1 MSMLN
6 TINNYGI
13 LIIATVGAM
22 AAVAFALFFYFVKIR
37 KVSAD
42 EENVD
47 YSKFVRTDVSEF
59 CKFDNIIRGYNDM
72 GIIALGRNMF
82 IGGIEVSGYNFGSA
96 SYEDR
101 ERTMHNA
108 IAFFNTIENPVQLC
122 QNVQNID
129 ISQNIREYRERAEEI
144 ELRLLEVQSEI
155 RIGAENLQRFVEDDA
170 MYELEEKRV
179 KRLTHTMSSLEWQ
192 LEEAKEMIFY
202 MEKVSDASVNT
213 KRTNQLIFSY
223 IYNPDNDIEELSEEE
238 IIVRAEQELRNQA
251 EIYGAGLENTGCSWK
266 VLTADDFV
274 ELLRRHFHPITAD
287 ETRLEDLLNSSYSS
301 LYISTDSLREMAKE
315 RKSEIDYER
324 EMQEFEQLLR
334 QKSME
339 AEAVREA
346 TVKELEKKAA
356 VAAAT

>member
-13 LIIATVGAM
+13 IIIATFGAM
-22 AAVAFALFFYFVKIR
+22 AAVAFALFFYFVKIK

-42 EENVD
+42 EEQLD

-72 GIIALGRNMF
+72 GIISLGNNMF

-96 SYEDR
+96 SAEDR

-108 IAFFNTIENPVQLC
+108 IAFFNTIESPVQMC

-129 ISQNIREYRERAEEI
+129 ISQNIKEFREKAEAI
-144 ELRLLEVQSEI
+144 ELRLLEVQSELK
-155 RIGAENLQRFVEDDA
+155 IGAENMQRFVEDDVL
-170 MYELEEKRV
+170 YDLEEKRV
-179 KRLTHTMSSLEWQ
+179 KRLQHTMSSLEWQ
-192 LEEAKEMIFY
+192 LDEAKEMIFY

-223 IYNPDNDIEELSEEE
+223 IYNPDNDIEKLTEEE

-251 EIYGAGLENTGCSWK
+251 GIYGAGLENTGCTWK
-266 VLTADDFV
+266 ILTSDDFV

-287 ETRLEDLLNSSYSS
+287 DTRLEELLNSSYGS
-301 LYISTDSLREMAKE
+301 LYITTDSLKEMARE
-315 RKSEIDYER
+315 RKSEMEYER
-324 EMQEFEQLLR
+324 EMREFEELLAQR
-334 QKSME
+334 ARE
-339 AEAVREA
+339 AEVSRDK
-346 TVKELEKKAA
+346 TVKELEKEATIAA
-356 VAAAT
+356 I